1 MHESHTLSP
10 AFSTQPLAQVV
21 TAGSVATFDVAATGF
36 QPIDYRWSRNGD
48 YIGPATGNSVLTLQN
63 VQPEQ
68 AGIYRVTITN
78 KHGSVTSDELE
89 FKVIPKGAPQIFA
102 DGKEVVDSVVK
113 GDKAEIT
120 LSTTFEDGLIFY
132 TLDGSEP
139 SFESTLYDEQFTV
152 SKTTGIRV
160 NELSKLSQSFR

>member
-1 MHESHTLSP
+1 M
-10 AFSTQPLAQVV
+10 
-21 TAGSVATFDVAATGF
+21 TAGSAVTFDVAATGF

-89 FKVIPKGAPQIFA
+89 FKVFPKGTPKIFA
-102 DGKEVVDSVVK
+102 DGKEVIFADGGKVIDSVVR
-113 GDKAEIT
+113 GDRAEIT
-120 LSTTFEDGLIFY
+120 LST
-132 TLDGSEP
+132 
-139 SFESTLYDEQFTV
+139 SFEGGCDLLYVGRWRT
-152 SKTTGIRV
+152 
-160 NELSKLSQSFR
+160 KL